1 MKTIDFLKIK
11 CHLTKCPASNLFS
24 GLSTH
29 HTASPLIHER
39 RNKQALLMFVF
50 HGI

>member
-1 MKTIDFLKIK
+1 MKTFDFLKIK
-11 CHLTKCPASNLFS
+11 CHLTEYPASNLFS
-24 GLSTH
+24 GLSTL

-39 RNKQALLMFVF
+39 RNKQVLLMFVF

>member
-1 MKTIDFLKIK
+1 MKIIDFLKIK
-11 CHLTKCPASNLFS
+11 CHLTKYPASNLFS
-24 GLSTH
+24 GLSIH

-39 RNKQALLMFVF
+39 RNKQRLFMFVS